1 MLMPRGIRDIAGA
14 ITALVVLGVA
24 LVAMNA
30 QLRQG
35 VERFSG
41 NFNDIRSSGPVAA
54 LSGAVIDAFGAV
66 RTFGGDN
73 TLMFAFLI
81 AATVLVVLMLRT

>member
-1 MLMPRGIRDIAGA
+1 MLMPRGIRDTAGA

-24 LVAMNA
+24 LVAMSP

-66 RTFGGDN
+66 RTFSGDN
-73 TLMFAFLI
+73 TLMFAFMI
-81 AATVLVVLMLRT
+81 AATVLVILMLRT